1 MVRGKGIT
9 ILTEKSPHCGQYAYI
24 SGVSMNNLTS
34 LEVSDTKELQ
44 CEHYEPDNF
53 GDICHAGKEDECPNH
68 GDCSAKYN
76 VHEDLLLID

>member
-1 MVRGKGIT
+1 
-9 ILTEKSPHCGQYAYI
+9 
-24 SGVSMNNLTS
+24 MNNLTS
-34 LEVSDTKELQ
+34 LEVSDTKKSFLIKEELQ